1 MRWWSGGCRHAGI
14 DLAAAYE
21 RRAAWSRAGP
31 ASAGRQLMQVPVM
44 VITGPVGVGK
54 SSVAAEVS
62 ELLDRAGVPH
72 ALVDVDALRWCYPRP
87 PDDPFRVELAMRN
100 LGAIWPNFVQAGA
113 RRLILV
119 DVIER
124 RTDLHRVADAVPGA
138 EFCVVRLRAR
148 PETLRTRVEVRE
160 AGLGRERMLRRAL
173 ELAAQMDRH
182 PVEDLLIETDERE
195 IPAVALEVLSR
206 TSWLA
211 STAH

>member
-1 MRWWSGGCRHAGI
+1 M
-14 DLAAAYE
+14 
-21 RRAAWSRAGP
+21 
-31 ASAGRQLMQVPVM
+31 
-44 VITGPVGVGK
+44 
-54 SSVAAEVS
+54 
-62 ELLDRAGVPH
+62 
-72 ALVDVDALRWCYPRP
+72 
-87 PDDPFRVELAMRN
+87 
-100 LGAIWPNFVQAGA
+100 
-113 RRLILV
+113 
-119 DVIER
+119 IER